1 MNRMALYAI
10 SDLHLPLGV
19 HKPMDIF
26 GSNWSN
32 YVTRLKDNWCLSPE
46 DTVVLGGDFSWATYL
61 DESQADFE
69 FINSLAG
76 NKIFLKGNHDY
87 WWTTMAKLEQFMLE
101 HGYSQ
106 IRFLHNNAFLC
117 GRTAVCGTKGTS
129 QASHFADEQE
139 EKLYLRE
146 ASRFKLSLQCA
157 SRLDANEIVAFL
169 HYLPAK
175 GSLFFELMKE
185 FGVKRCYYGHL
196 HGETADFRREHFED
210 GIRLQLISC
219 DYLGFQPIKI
229 SDESAKND

>member
-1 MNRMALYAI
+1 
-10 SDLHLPLGV
+10 
-19 HKPMDIF
+19 
-26 GSNWSN
+26 
-32 YVTRLKDNWCLSPE
+32 
-46 DTVVLGGDFSWATYL
+46 
-61 DESQADFE
+61 
-69 FINSLAG
+69 
-76 NKIFLKGNHDY
+76 
-87 WWTTMAKLEQFMLE
+87 MAKLEQFMLE

-157 SRLDANEIVAFL
+157 SRLDADEIVAFL

-175 GSLFFELMKE
+175 SSLFFELMKE